1 MQPYSP
7 PTMATFPKSFL
18 AAVVKQLLRGK
29 SLIQA
34 LLAFWLTPQTVSGK
48 PTTSKVDCCSTS
60 GTTTPSGHS
69 IEEFLKEAEHLLLG
83 PLLDNDGLLELSN
96 ALKAQFRDKLQT
108 SMACM
113 LPSYN
118 HQLPGGHE
126 VGQYLAVDVGG
137 STLRI
142 ALVELRGRDAVGRES
157 EIVRMS
163 SFKINNDIRNLEG
176 MAFFDWM
183 AERIWDMVSQDDQD
197 PSRPM
202 PMALAWSFPIE

>member
-1 MQPYSP
+1 
-7 PTMATFPKSFL
+7 
-18 AAVVKQLLRGK
+18 
-29 SLIQA
+29 
-34 LLAFWLTPQTVSGK
+34 
-48 PTTSKVDCCSTS
+48 
-60 GTTTPSGHS
+60 
-69 IEEFLKEAEHLLLG
+69 
-83 PLLDNDGLLELSN
+83 
-96 ALKAQFRDKLQT
+96 
-108 SMACM
+108 M

-163 SFKINNDIRNLEG
+163 SFKIDNDIRNLEG

-183 AERIWDMVSQDDQD
+183 AERIRDMVSQNGQD